1 MSKLTKARHIFPRN
15 IKIKLI
21 ILLAGIII
29 GAQIETLTLS
39 VIQPFILVLT
49 DPSVIYTNRYL
60 SYLYNI
66 LGFGN
71 AASFLSFLGICI
83 ATVYSLRGFY
93 FYLFTRIQ
101 NRFIAR
107 NTVWFSNRI
116 LAQTLKQ
123 SYLYH
128 VNHNVAELHRAVI
141 KNVERLFALVRNILS
156 MLADGF
162 MSVFILAFLL
172 NASPSMTLVVMF
184 LASICIIVYFR
195 IFRKIIKSGG
205 EEEARGLVAINK
217 SVLQTL
223 HGIKEIKIMRKEAYF
238 TGRFKNVSYHTVKNR
253 ERIYTLRQ
261 LPKLFI
267 ESLCFSGA
275 FIIISVAVAAG
286 VDMQELVPQLGMFVL
301 AAFRLLPAIS
311 RLTTSIMQII
321 RLSSS
326 IDQVFNGLF
335 ELDKEYSAPLREPNI
350 TVDSHD
356 ITVTNVTFG
365 YPNMRNRKPV
375 LKDVSFAI
383 PKNTSIAFIGPSGA
397 GKSTLIDILL
407 GILIPQEG
415 GVYFNGKSI
424 HHNFNEW
431 AKNIGY
437 IPQTIYLL
445 DETILEN
452 VAFGV
457 DKGKIDEEKV
467 WHALEQ
473 AQLKEYVLSLPKG
486 LQTTVGDRGI
496 RLSGGQRQRIGIA
509 RALYND
515 PPILVLDEATAA
527 LDNKTEKKVMQA
539 IKGLQGSK
547 TVVIVTHRL
556 STVAHCDV
564 VYEVSGRTVK
574 AVRSTLP
581 L

>member
-1 MSKLTKARHIFPRN
+1 
-15 IKIKLI
+15 
-21 ILLAGIII
+21 
-29 GAQIETLTLS
+29 
-39 VIQPFILVLT
+39 
-49 DPSVIYTNRYL
+49 
-60 SYLYNI
+60 
-66 LGFGN
+66 
-71 AASFLSFLGICI
+71 
-83 ATVYSLRGFY
+83 
-93 FYLFTRIQ
+93 
-101 NRFIAR
+101 
-107 NTVWFSNRI
+107 
-116 LAQTLKQ
+116 
-123 SYLYH
+123 
-128 VNHNVAELHRAVI
+128 
-141 KNVERLFALVRNILS
+141 
-156 MLADGF
+156 
-162 MSVFILAFLL
+162 
-172 NASPSMTLVVMF
+172 
-184 LASICIIVYFR
+184 
-195 IFRKIIKSGG
+195 
-205 EEEARGLVAINK
+205 
-217 SVLQTL
+217 
-223 HGIKEIKIMRKEAYF
+223 
-238 TGRFKNVSYHTVKNR
+238 
-253 ERIYTLRQ
+253 
-261 LPKLFI
+261 
-267 ESLCFSGA
+267 
-275 FIIISVAVAAG
+275 
-286 VDMQELVPQLGMFVL
+286 
-301 AAFRLLPAIS
+301 
-311 RLTTSIMQII
+311 
-321 RLSSS
+321 
-326 IDQVFNGLF
+326 
-335 ELDKEYSAPLREPNI
+335 
-350 TVDSHD
+350 
-356 ITVTNVTFG
+356 
-365 YPNMRNRKPV
+365 MRNRKPV